1 MTPEQALARLQAQCS
16 RSEMCSG
23 QVRRRLLRWSVA
35 QQQKG
40 LPGFSELQMEEIVE
54 SLIKERFVDDA
65 RFAGAYVRDKAR
77 FAGWGAV
84 KIAYNLK
91 GLGVDGSVVK
101 EAIAENMENFA
112 PDRLKEI
119 LQRKWNGLKPGLALQ
134 QKREKVL
141 RFALGRGFQYG
152 QIMDI
157 IKDFK

>member
-1 MTPEQALARLQAQCS
+1 MTPQQALTRLQAQCS
-16 RSEMCSG
+16 RSEMCCG
-23 QVRRRLLRWSVA
+23 QVRRRLQRWSLA

-40 LPGFSELQMEEIVE
+40 MPGFSDSQMEGIVE
-54 SLIKERFVDDA
+54 SLVKERFVDDA

-77 FAGWGAV
+77 FQGWGAV

-91 GLGVDGSVVK
+91 GLGVDESVVK
-101 EAIAENMENFA
+101 EAIAGNIDSFDSGKLSDM
-112 PDRLKEI
+112 
-119 LQRKWNGLKPGLALQ
+119 LQKKWNSLKSGLTLQ

-141 RFALGRGFQYG
+141 RFALVRGFQYG

>member
-1 MTPEQALARLQAQCS
+1 
-16 RSEMCSG
+16 MCCG
-23 QVRRRLLRWSVA
+23 QVRRRLQRWNLA

-40 LPGFSELQMEEIVE
+40 MTGFSDSQMDGIVE
-54 SLIKERFVDDA
+54 SLVKDRFVDDA

-77 FAGWGAV
+77 FQGWGAV

-91 GLGVDGSVVK
+91 GLGVGESVIR
-101 EAIAENMENFA
+101 EAIAENMDSF
-112 PDRLKEI
+112 DSGRLRDM
-119 LQRKWNGLKPGLALQ
+119 LQKKWNSLKPGLALQ
-134 QKREKVL
+134 QKREKML

>member
-23 QVRRRLLRWSVA
+23 QVRRKLQRWSVA

-40 LPGFSELQMEEIVE
+40 LPGFSDSQMEGILE
-54 SLIKERFVDDA
+54 SLVKERFVDDA

-91 GLGVDGSVVK
+91 GLGIAESVVRDI
-101 EAIAENMENFA
+101 IAENMESFSSC
-112 PDRLKEI
+112 RLKDI
-119 LQRKWNGLKPGLALQ
+119 LQKKWDSLKSDLSLQ

-157 IKDFK
+157 IKEFK

>member
-1 MTPEQALARLQAQCS
+1 
-16 RSEMCSG
+16 MCSG
-23 QVRRRLLRWSVA
+23 QVRKRLQRWSLA

-40 LPGFSELQMEEIVE
+40 LPGFSDSQMEEVVE
-54 SLIKERFVDDA
+54 ALIKERFVDDA

-91 GLGVDGSVVK
+91 GLGVDEAVVRVAL
-101 EAIAENMENFA
+101 EENMESFEA
-112 PDRLKEI
+112 GRLKEI
-119 LQRKWNGLKPGLALQ
+119 LQKKWKGLKDGLTLQ
-134 QKREKVL
+134 QKKEKVL

-157 IKDFK
+157 IKEFK